1 MLLNNDELKKIEDLI
16 DESIKDI
23 SDKSNITD
31 KKDLESLVKT
41 TINIMNPRSKMIL
54 TSIYDFLKKH
64 TLTNDLYNNSSN
76 KADFYRMNF
85 SKQLE
90 DKFTFEIPNDI
101 DIKKYESY
109 AKKIIASGTLAGGI
123 GVICVRMYTKTLT
136 MPIAI
141 GAIIA
146 FVVYKQLKKKQ
157 FSKLD
162 EIKKEYLLSVKE
174 AFMQWVKSV
183 DEYYESIIK
192 DFEKGLIKNE

>member
-1 MLLNNDELKKIEDLI
+1 MLNNEELKKIEDYI

-23 SDKSNITD
+23 SDKSNIKD
-31 KKDLESLVKT
+31 KNDLESLVKT
-41 TINIMNPRSKMIL
+41 TINIMTPKSKMIS

-101 DIKKYESY
+101 DIKKYENY
-109 AKKIIASGTLAGGI
+109 ANAIIASGIIAGGI
-123 GVICVRMYTKTLT
+123 GAIPIRMYTKTLT
-136 MPIAI
+136 IPIAI

-162 EIKKEYLLSVKE
+162 EIKKEYLLNVKD

-192 DFEKGLIKNE
+192 DFEKGLIKNG